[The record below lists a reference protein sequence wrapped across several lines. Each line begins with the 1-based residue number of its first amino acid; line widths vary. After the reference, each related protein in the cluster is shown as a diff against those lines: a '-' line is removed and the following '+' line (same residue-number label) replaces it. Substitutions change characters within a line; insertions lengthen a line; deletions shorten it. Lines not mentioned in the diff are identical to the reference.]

1 MYNINIKNKKRKK
14 IMKKIIEDFLNET
27 KQLSDDTVLGEVV
40 GTDFYWKYG
49 KATERFWGKYF
60 DKKFQVT
67 MKHLRYLAD
76 LELKNLDK

>member
-1 MYNINIKNKKRKK
+1 
-14 IMKKIIEDFLNET
+14 MKETIEGFLNET
-27 KQLSDDTVLGEVV
+27 KRLSDDTVLGEVR

-49 KATERFWGKYF
+49 KATARFWEKHF
-60 DKKFQVT
+60 DKDCQVT

>member
-1 MYNINIKNKKRKK
+1 
-14 IMKKIIEDFLNET
+14 MKETIEGFLNET
-27 KQLSDDTVLGEVV
+27 KRLSDDTVLGEVI

-49 KATERFWGKYF
+49 KATERFQEKHF
-60 DKKFQVT
+60 DKDSQVT